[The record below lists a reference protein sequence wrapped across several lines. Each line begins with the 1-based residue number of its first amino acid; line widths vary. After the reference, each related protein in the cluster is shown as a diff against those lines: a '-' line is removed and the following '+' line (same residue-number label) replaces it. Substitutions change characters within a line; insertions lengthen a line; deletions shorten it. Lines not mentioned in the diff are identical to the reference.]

1 MIPEENNFQSNLNK
15 INSLGSD
22 NESEIVLLNSTRFNC
37 SHLEILRDSLSF
49 INIENDSLYN
59 ISVNQLSKIIIKD
72 KTASVMGGIWIG
84 LGSATIVSVIS
95 SNKTGDSKMGAAIV
109 GAIAAVVGYIYGSS
123 YTGEKEF
130 IFNEY

>member
-1 MIPEENNFQSNLNK
+1 MIPEENNFHSNLNK

-22 NESEIVLLNSTRFNC
+22 NESEIVLLNSTTFNC

-84 LGSATIVSVIS
+84 LGSATIIS
-95 SNKTGDSKMGAAIV
+95 IIGSKKTGDSKMGTAIV